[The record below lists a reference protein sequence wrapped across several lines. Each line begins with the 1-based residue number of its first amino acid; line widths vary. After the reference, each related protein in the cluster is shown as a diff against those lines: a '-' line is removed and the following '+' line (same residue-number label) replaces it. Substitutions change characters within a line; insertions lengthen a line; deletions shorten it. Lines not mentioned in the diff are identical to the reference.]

1 MPAIRP
7 VLAALVVVTALTL
20 VAAPAEAQ
28 RSARK
33 AKSTEPQYDG
43 RSLSSWVSDLKGAA
57 PLTRTTAAYALAGM
71 GPAAKPAVP
80 ALIEALGDEISAV
93 RFPVAYALGEIGE
106 GAAEAVPAL
115 EKLLDDRNDDI
126 AHIARKSLK
135 KITGKEYAPVE

>member
-1 MPAIRP
+1 MRTLRP
-7 VLAALVVVTALTL
+7 VLAAVALLAGLVL

-28 RSARK
+28 RTARK

-80 ALIEALGDEISAV
+80 ALIEALGDEVSAV

-106 GAAEAVPAL
+106 GATDAVPAL

-126 AHIARKSLK
+126 VHIARKSLK
-135 KITGKEYAPVE
+135 KITGKEYAPVD